1 MSAAPDYY
9 PLAALGREKVLVW
22 LRAYETDV
30 KGYVRV
36 NKRGQRVIMIV
47 SDDGRTMER
56 APDHIQRD
64 VSLWRPVDPVAWP
77 DPLPAPAVLV
87 APSDA
92 HAHPARFP
100 PLPAPEQRPRG
111 IRNAPVGAPLLPD
124 KIAYAPPGQITYE
137 ECESRLIRTL
147 MTDRALPDTDRNKLK
162 VRSNWP
168 ETGYG
173 PGDYPPEIKTRWEPF
188 KQDIADYLTAM
199 GWFARLMGHERRLIR
214 YRARGWGFIRIGEEC
229 GGRNDEWARQ
239 QYVRAV
245 VRARDIANGLVADNR
260 PSTKPGRTRALAEA

>member
-1 MSAAPDYY
+1 MRDTGHDRDYFPLSALERD
-9 PLAALGREKVLVW
+9 KVPVW
-22 LRAYETDV
+22 FRVYGLDV
-30 KGYVRV
+30 KGYLRT
-36 NKRGQRVIMIV
+36 NKRGHRVIMV
-47 SDDGRTMER
+47 PGDDGRTMER
-56 APDHIQRD
+56 AADHIQRD
-64 VSLWRPVDPVAWP
+64 VSLWRPLDIASWP
-77 DPLPAPAVLV
+77 DPLPPPATLM
-87 APSDA
+87 DL
-92 HAHPARFP
+92 P
-100 PLPAPEQRPRG
+100 PLPEPKARPSG
-111 IRNAPVGAPLLPD
+111 IRNAPAGEPLLPER
-124 KIAYAPPGQITYE
+124 IAYTAPPGIGYE
-137 ECESRLIRTL
+137 ECESRLIRAL

-245 VRARDIANGLVADNR
+245 VRARDIANGLVADDR

>member
-9 PLAALGREKVLVW
+9 PLAALAREKVLVW

-47 SDDGRTMER
+47 GDDGRTMER
-56 APDHIQRD
+56 APDHLQRD
-64 VSLWRPVDPVAWP
+64 VSLWRPLDAASWP
-77 DPLPAPAVLV
+77 DALPAAVTMTIRAWAPLP
-87 APSDA
+87 
-92 HAHPARFP
+92 P
-100 PLPAPEQRPRG
+100 PQQRPRG
-111 IRNAPVGAPLLPD
+111 IRNAPAGAPLLPD

-137 ECESRLIRTL
+137 ECESRLIRAL

-245 VRARDIANGLVADNR
+245 VRARDIANGLVADDR